1 MISRTV
7 TQTPG
12 EPMEDPGE
20 TFHPDPEVV
29 ANAWVGDWRA
39 RSRAEHAD
47 RAKARNLVGSGPFAV
62 APTGVDP
69 VTFRFSVER
78 STN

>member
-1 MISRTV
+1 MTK
-7 TQTPG
+7 TPG
-12 EPMEDPGE
+12 
-20 TFHPDPEVV
+20 F
-29 ANAWVGDWRA
+29 
-39 RSRAEHAD
+39 
-47 RAKARNLVGSGPFAV
+47 SGVLLV

>member
-1 MISRTV
+1 MPVSV
-7 TQTPG
+7 L
-12 EPMEDPGE
+12 
-20 TFHPDPEVV
+20 V
-29 ANAWVGDWRA
+29 AASVQWIKQKPRSNSFGD
-39 RSRAEHAD
+39 
-47 RAKARNLVGSGPFAV
+47 LLV

>member
-1 MISRTV
+1 MKK
-7 TQTPG
+7 TPG
-12 EPMEDPGE
+12 IPG
-20 TFHPDPEVV
+20 VSV
-29 ANAWVGDWRA
+29 
-39 RSRAEHAD
+39 
-47 RAKARNLVGSGPFAV
+47 V